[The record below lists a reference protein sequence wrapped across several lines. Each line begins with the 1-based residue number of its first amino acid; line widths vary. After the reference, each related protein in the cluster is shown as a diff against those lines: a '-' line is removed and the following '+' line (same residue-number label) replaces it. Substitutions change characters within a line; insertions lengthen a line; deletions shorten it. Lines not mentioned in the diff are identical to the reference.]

1 MGVAFVKTSTG
12 YGFVKGNDGKYSYE
26 GATEKDLILMR
37 KYVAPEVQVKAA
49 GGVRTLDGLLKV
61 KELGVTRLG
70 ASATATILEDAKKRF
85 GGTNGDSPVFV
96 EGKGY

>member
-1 MGVAFVKTSTG
+1 
-12 YGFVKGNDGKYSYE
+12 
-26 GATEKDLILMR
+26 
-37 KYVAPEVQVKAA
+37 VQVKAA

-85 GGTNGDSPVFV
+85 GGTGGESPVFA